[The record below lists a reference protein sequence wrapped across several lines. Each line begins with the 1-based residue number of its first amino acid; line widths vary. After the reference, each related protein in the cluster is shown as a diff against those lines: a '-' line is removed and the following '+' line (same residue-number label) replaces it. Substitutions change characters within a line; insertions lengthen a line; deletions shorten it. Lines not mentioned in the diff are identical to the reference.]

1 MFVGVAEVGK
11 MKYKGAPCSSPED
24 AKQSAAAVANS
35 HIPVSHFNTNTIV
48 RPPSLALCVFS
59 LRTLEKGI
67 P

>member
-11 MKYKGAPCSSPED
+11 MKYKGAPCSSAED

-35 HIPVSHFNTNTIV
+35 HIPVSHFKPI
-48 RPPSLALCVFS
+48 RPPSLALCVFN
-59 LRTLEKGI
+59 LRELEKRM